1 MKAMLKKMLQSMA
14 SAAAGPMHR
23 EIVQKL
29 SNYETE
35 VRSLQSDVRALK
47 MKANH
52 PSFTKEAQIALYLT
66 YKDMVSRKVSPLP
79 DFREVGFRCHS
90 QFEEDGILL
99 FLFAV
104 IGTTN
109 KTAVEICAGK
119 GIECMTANLILNH
132 GWWGHLFD
140 GDQRNVEAGTRF
152 FRDSLDTFIYPPR
165 FTHAWV
171 TAENV
176 NQIIRSSGVE
186 GDIDLLSLDIDG
198 MDYWVW
204 RAIDCIA
211 PRVVVCETHSI
222 IGPDDALTVPYDPD
236 FKITIPDYHSA
247 SLAAMT
253 ALASQKGYRLVGTHR
268 YGFNA
273 FFVRRDIA
281 DDLLPAVAPSQC
293 LNNPLVVEG
302 RATRW
307 PKVKDMKWQ
316 RV

>member
-1 MKAMLKKMLQSMA
+1 MKAMIKRVLQSVA
-14 SAAAGPMHR
+14 SAATGPMHR
-23 EIVQKL
+23 EISQKL
-29 SNYETE
+29 SDCATE
-35 VRSLQSDVRALK
+35 IRSLQSDMRALT
-47 MKANH
+47 MKVNH
-52 PSFTKEAQIALYLT
+52 PSFTREAQIALYLT
-66 YKDMVSRKVSPLP
+66 YKDMVLRKVSPLP

-99 FLFAV
+99 FLFALM
-104 IGTTN
+104 GTTN
-109 KTAVEICAGK
+109 KVSVEICAGR

-140 GDQRNVEAGTRF
+140 GNKRNVEAGTRF
-152 FRDSLDTFIYPPR
+152 FKDSLDTFIYPPR

-176 NQIIRSSGVE
+176 NQVITSSGVE
-186 GDIDLLSLDIDG
+186 GEIDLLSLDIDG

-204 RAIDCIA
+204 RAIDCIT

-222 IGPDDALTVPYDPD
+222 IGPDDALTVPYDPE
-236 FKITIPDYHSA
+236 FKITTPDYFGA

-253 ALASQKGYRLVGTHR
+253 ALANEKGYRLVGTHR

-273 FFVRRDIA
+273 FFVRRGIA

-293 LNNPLVVEG
+293 LMNPFALEG

-307 PKVKDMKWQ
+307 PKVKDMKWV

>member
-14 SAAAGPMHR
+14 STAAGPMHR
-23 EIVQKL
+23 ELIQKL
-29 SNYETE
+29 SRCETE
-35 VRSLQSDVRALK
+35 IRSLQSDMRALT
-47 MKANH
+47 MKVNH
-52 PSFTKEAQIALYLT
+52 PSFTREAQIALYLT
-66 YKDMVSRKVSPLP
+66 YKDMVLRKVSPLP

-109 KTAVEICAGK
+109 KTSVEICAGN
-119 GIECMTANLILNH
+119 GVECMTTNLILNH

-140 GDQRNVEAGTRF
+140 GEKEYVEAGTRF
-152 FRDSLDTFIYPPR
+152 FKDSLDTFIYPPR

-176 NQIIRSSGVE
+176 NQVIRSSGVE
-186 GDIDLLSLDIDG
+186 GEIDLLSLDIDG

-204 RAIDCIA
+204 RAIDCIM
-211 PRVVVCETHSI
+211 PRVVVCETHGI
-222 IGPDDALTVPYDPD
+222 IGPDDALTVPYDPN
-236 FKITIPDYHSA
+236 FRNTTPDYCGA

-253 ALASQKGYRLVGTHR
+253 ALASEKGYRLVGTHR

-273 FFVRRDIA
+273 FFVRRGIA
-281 DDLLPAVAPSQC
+281 EDLLPTVTPSQC
-293 LNNPLVVEG
+293 LGNPFLLEE
-302 RATRW
+302 RPRRW
-307 PKVKDMKWQ
+307 SKLKDMKWE
-316 RV
+316 RI